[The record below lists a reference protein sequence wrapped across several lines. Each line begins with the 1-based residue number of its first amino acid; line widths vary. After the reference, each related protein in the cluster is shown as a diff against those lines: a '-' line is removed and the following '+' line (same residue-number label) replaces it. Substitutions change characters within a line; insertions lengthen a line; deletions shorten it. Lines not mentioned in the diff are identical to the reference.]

1 MNFIKKHSLRLL
13 IFAPF
18 AFVIGYVL
26 ISNILVSRMVYQH
39 LDSYATNLAEKK
51 YEAMDSL
58 VSRIQEKQRRACVHM
73 KNSTIF
79 RQVIESRD
87 PFMKFHMDNDR
98 DGFGMR
104 GYFLLTLS
112 GEVLV
117 CDLPELNT
125 PEIKKL
131 IDHIL
136 NNGPVTGYDPIIKGG
151 SCLYSADVVEFNGKN
166 IAIIGFVG
174 MLSNDHDFF
183 DALKIEQQID
193 YLTFDKGKF
202 ICSTDAEINSA
213 SLPQD
218 IEKACETPGQKWV
231 GEYSASNKS
240 FYTSTISFFSHDS
253 SPSGTILLCIDD
265 SIVREPVSQAIFM
278 FIIIG
283 IVLIIIFVLSV
294 ILMRKYI
301 IQPINGLTDEV
312 AVIATGDLHKSISDV
327 ISGREIVSL
336 SDSVRNMQG
345 GIKSVVRPIVDLNK
359 VIVNSIQHV
368 TTSSNNI
375 SDSANRQ
382 AASLEEVS
390 SSMEEMSA
398 NIQQN
403 TANSIETNKLA
414 ESISKLIADLGE
426 TSKKSNEAINDIA
439 SDITAINEL
448 VNQTNI
454 LALNAAVEAAR
465 AGEHGKGFA
474 VVAKEVGRLAEQTR
488 TTAQSINNTANN
500 SMSET
505 GRVFDGLNEL
515 LPKIESIVKLIN
527 EITVAS
533 VEQNSG
539 VSQVNSAI
547 VELNK
552 TTQENA
558 ANAEELDDNARDLQN
573 MLMRISKAVDV
584 FKI

>member
-1 MNFIKKHSLRLL
+1 MNFIRKHGLRLL

-26 ISNILVSRMVYQH
+26 ISNVLVSRMVYRH
-39 LDSYATNLAEKK
+39 LDNYAIDLAEKK
-51 YEAMDSL
+51 YEAMDTL
-58 VSRIQEKQRRACVHM
+58 INRIQKKQTRACVHM

-79 RQVIESRD
+79 RQLIETRD

-98 DGFGMR
+98 DGFGMQ
-104 GYFLLTLS
+104 GYFLLTIS

-117 CDLPELNT
+117 CDLPDLNNA
-125 PEIKKL
+125 EIKKL
-131 IDHIL
+131 VDYTLQH
-136 NNGPVTGYDPIIKGG
+136 GPVTGYDPIIKNG
-151 SCLYSADVVEFNGKN
+151 SCFYSADVVEFNGEN

-174 MLSNDHDFF
+174 MMSNDLNFF

-193 YLTFDKGKF
+193 YLTFDNGKF
-202 ICSTDAEINSA
+202 ICSTDANIKKA
-213 SLPQD
+213 SLSED
-218 IEKACETPGQKWV
+218 LITAGNTPGQKWI
-231 GEYSASNKS
+231 GKYSTDNRS
-240 FYTSTISFFSHDS
+240 FYAASLSFFSHDS
-253 SPSGTILLCIDD
+253 SPSGTVLLCIDD
-265 SIVREPVSQAIFM
+265 SIVQSPVSQAIIM

-283 IVLIIIFVLSV
+283 IVLIIIFIISVVL
-294 ILMRKYI
+294 MQKYI
-301 IQPINGLTDEV
+301 IRPINSLTDEV
-312 AVIATGDLHKSISDV
+312 AVIATGDLHKSISDMT
-327 ISGREIVSL
+327 SGREIVSL
-336 SDSVRNMQG
+336 SNSIRNMQS
-345 GIKSVVRPIVDLNK
+345 GIKSVVRPIIDLNK
-359 VIVNSIQHV
+359 IIVNSIQHV
-368 TTSSNNI
+368 TYSSNNI

-390 SSMEEMSA
+390 SSMEEMNA

-414 ESISKLIADLGE
+414 ESISRLIADLGE
-426 TSKKSNEAINDIA
+426 TSKRSNEAINNIAADIA
-439 SDITAINEL
+439 AINEL

-488 TTAQSINNTANN
+488 TTAQSINNTANT
-500 SMSET
+500 SMAET
-505 GRVFDGLNEL
+505 GHVFDGLNEL
-515 LPKIESIVKLIN
+515 LPKIEKIVKLIN

-558 ANAEELDDNARDLQN
+558 ANAEELDGNAHDLQN